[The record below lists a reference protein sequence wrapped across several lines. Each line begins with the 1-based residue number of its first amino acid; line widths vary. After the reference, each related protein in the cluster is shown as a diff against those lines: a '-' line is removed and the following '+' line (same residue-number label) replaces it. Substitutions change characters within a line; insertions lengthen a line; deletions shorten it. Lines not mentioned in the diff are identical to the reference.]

1 MLKAKTNVI
10 RVPSGTGKVAD
21 RNGTKSRRLE
31 PNRPKKVPQ
40 KSHSNRR
47 IRPGRKVGIPSASAL
62 NDIIGVDTEEESA
75 VEKETR
81 KCSADLEERL
91 TEITK
96 QEIEKRFE
104 TVATTAET
112 MRLLS
117 SSLQTKAIQHREYTA
132 RNSDFKTIDTTRN
145 RKLSAIT
152 EKQT

>member
-21 RNGTKSRRLE
+21 RSGTKSRRLE

-40 KSHSNRR
+40 KSQSNRR

-96 QEIEKRFE
+96 QEIENASKLSQRLRKRYF
-104 TVATTAET
+104 
-112 MRLLS
+112 S

-132 RNSDFKTIDTTRN
+132 RNSNFKTIDTTRN
-145 RKLSAIT
+145 RKFSAST
-152 EKQT
+152 KK

>member
-96 QEIEKRFE
+96 QEIEN
-104 TVATTAET
+104 A
-112 MRLLS
+112 S
-117 SSLQTKAIQHREYTA
+117 
-132 RNSDFKTIDTTRN
+132 
-145 RKLSAIT
+145 KLSQRLRKRCDYFQAACKQKQSNIENIRQEIAILNALFV
-152 EKQT
+152 EVM